1 MLPGRTVPA
10 ANQQNLGAARLWQ
23 QMTLRPSAPSFRP
36 TVNSARTSGE
46 ITRSAGGRERTRRNR
61 APERITRYG
70 IGFSVPSDTVRYLL
84 REILRY
90 GYVRRPWVGIQVAN
104 RVNQGGGLLV
114 VRVYPDSPAAR
125 AGIRAG
131 DLVLRMAGR
140 PVKDLRTM
148 VAVLEHTAIG
158 TSVPLVVARG
168 SELLSVHV
176 RLSVRPKANAPA
188 L

>member
-70 IGFSVPSDTVRYLL
+70 IGFSVPSDTVRYVL

-90 GYVRRPWVGIQVAN
+90 GQVRRPWIGIALGN
-104 RVNQGGGLLV
+104 RVSQGAGLLV
-114 VRVYPDSPAAR
+114 VKVYPGSPAAL
-125 AGIRAG
+125 AGIEPGDFVRRALG
-131 DLVLRMAGR
+131 RVVSNLRDLVE
-140 PVKDLRTM
+140 
-148 VAVLEHTAIG
+148 VLEHSHIG
-158 TSVPLVVARG
+158 EKVPLVLERG
-168 SELLSVHV
+168 DVQVSVTV
-176 RLSVRPKANAPA
+176 RLATRPVANAPG